1 MSERIKDKINQIR
14 EYLGELEKIKPS
26 TFEEYEKDLKAKA
39 ACERYV
45 EKIMEAVVDLAFL
58 VIKDKK
64 LSLPEDDT
72 QAFDILTNAEVIDK
86 DLAEKLRKAKGMRNV
101 IAHLYGE
108 VDDEIIFK
116 AISDQL
122 IKDVEGFLARL
133 KSFG

>member
-1 MSERIKDKINQIR
+1 MSERIKDKIKQIR

-26 TFEEYEKDLKAKA
+26 TFEEYERDITKKA

-58 VIKDKK
+58 IIKDKK
-64 LSLPEDDT
+64 LSLPEDDA
-72 QAFDILTNAEVIDK
+72 QAFDILTNAEIIDK

-122 IKDVEGFLARL
+122 IKDIEDFLKEVE
-133 KSFG
+133 SV